1 MQLLT
6 DGKVRANRSVY
17 IIMAIWRHLKFLS
30 LWLASLPI
38 GLYAAAPATG
48 PTHYYF
54 RHLILAPS
62 LAKANLVKLEAGA
75 PKIIVE
81 SLPDLGNKEFAD
93 FIGSYIDQE
102 ITNDSLSAL
111 VSDVKKFLLGHGH
124 ALVDVS
130 TPPQNVANGEVRLVV
145 VLGAYDLGRLVIG
158 GSYETARDAQVAP
171 NAGQIVVDDLPVVA
185 QQSFAVA
192 MAPYLGKPIT
202 DESLD
207 SIIRAIT
214 SYVKTQGQLVAK
226 VLLPPQD
233 IRTGQLRL
241 AVYVGNY
248 PLRRVV
254 LASSPAAL
262 AKIKSDAT
270 SAIIVAPELPYFQTP
285 QFQRILAP
293 YLGRPI
299 DRDLDEQLRKAIAS
313 YVTSQ
318 DRVSASIPPPD
329 ISLATG
335 EFRVV
340 VPIEHYS
347 ELRFKGNRWFSDR
360 LLSRQFGF
368 KPGDEVRVSQ
378 LDNAINEI
386 NQNPYRHAQALID
399 TVNKDPG
406 VADVDVAVQEVPPYR
421 ITGSYDDTGNDILG
435 NNHYTLAAQFGNLFG
450 LDQQASVQY
459 TTTDVSHAYHS
470 AVMSYRAPLPW
481 HHYIS
486 FTGAYV
492 GYRTDY
498 LDNDFHLKGSVYQGD
513 LRYVVPLIRNN
524 WSIESSVGV
533 DYKQT
538 TLSQIFRAAPSFN
551 YAVTDDAQDIAQ
563 ATASITGQEH
573 DKFGTSYV
581 NVSGNFSPG
590 NFNRRNT
597 DAAFQGNTNLDPVT
611 GQPLGAL
618 QAQAR
623 YMYGNAFLQR
633 LEFLPDDFQFL
644 FRTQAQLSSARL
656 VGSERFSIGGA
667 ATVRGYDE
675 RIMSGDEGWTLTTEV
690 RSPAWKQSI
699 PFTGNRYVPVET
711 RLLVFY
717 DDGRVD
723 YRHPNPN
730 DIPLHRL
737 SSTGVGVRTNWA
749 ANFSVSADYGWQISD
764 TGSGIP
770 QPNGGPDPLAQPNHG
785 RWHLQG
791 SITY

>member
-1 MQLLT
+1 
-6 DGKVRANRSVY
+6 
-17 IIMAIWRHLKFLS
+17 MAIWRHLKILS
-30 LWLASLPI
+30 LWLAGLPI
-38 GLYAAAPATG
+38 GLYAAAPAAG

-62 LAKANLVKLEAGA
+62 LAKANLVKLEKGS
-75 PKIIVE
+75 PKIVIE
-81 SLPDLGNKEFAD
+81 SLRDLGNKEFSD
-93 FIGSYIDQE
+93 FISPYIGQE
-102 ITNDSLSAL
+102 ITSDSLGAL
-111 VSDVKKFLLGHGH
+111 VSDVKKFLLGHGQ
-124 ALVDVS
+124 ALVNVS
-130 TPPQNVANGEVRLVV
+130 APPQNVANGEVRLVV
-145 VLGAYDLGRLVIG
+145 VLGAYELGRLVIG
-158 GSYETARDAQVAP
+158 GSFETARDAQIAP
-171 NAGQIVVDDLPVVA
+171 NAGQIVIDDLPVVA

-192 MAPYLGKPIT
+192 MAPYFGQPIT

-207 SIIRAIT
+207 SIIGAIT
-214 SYVKTQGQLVAK
+214 SYVKTQGQIVAK

-241 AVYVGNY
+241 AVYVGRY
-248 PLRRVV
+248 PLRRLV
-254 LASSPAAL
+254 LASSPADL
-262 AKIKSDAT
+262 AKINSEAT
-270 SAIIVAPELPYFQTP
+270 SAQIVAPDLAYFRTP
-285 QFQRILAP
+285 QFEQVMAP
-293 YLGRPI
+293 YFGRPI
-299 DRDLDEQLRKAIAS
+299 DKELDEQLRKAIAN
-313 YVTSQ
+313 YVTTQ
-318 DRVSASIPPPD
+318 DRVAASIPAAD
-329 ISLATG
+329 INLATG
-335 EFRVV
+335 EFRLV

-360 LLSRQFGF
+360 LLSRQFGI

-378 LDNAINEI
+378 LDAAVNEI
-386 NQNPYRHAQALID
+386 NQNPYRHAQVLID

-406 VADVDVAVQEVPPYR
+406 VADVDVAVQEIPPYR
-421 ITGSYDDTGNDILG
+421 ITATYDDTGNDILG
-435 NNHYTLAAQFGNLFG
+435 NNHYTLGAQFGNLFG
-450 LDQQASVQY
+450 LDQQVGVQY
-459 TTTDVSHAYHS
+459 TTTDVSHAYQS
-470 AVMSYRAPLPW
+470 AVLTYRAPLPW

-498 LDNDFHLKGSVYQGD
+498 DDNNFHLKGSVYQGD
-513 LRYVVPLIRNN
+513 LRYVVPIIRNN
-524 WSIESSVGV
+524 WSIESSVGI

-538 TLSQIFRAAPSFN
+538 ALNQVFKISSFN
-551 YAVTDDAQDIAQ
+551 YTVTDDAQDIAQ
-563 ATASITGQEH
+563 ATASVTGQEH
-573 DKFGTSYV
+573 DTFGTSYV

-590 NFNRRNT
+590 NFNKRNT

-675 RIMSGDEGWTLTTEV
+675 RIMSGDEGWTLTTEI
-690 RSPAWKQSI
+690 RSPAWKRSI
-699 PFTGNRYVPVET
+699 PFTGNRYVPIET
-711 RLLVFY
+711 RLLAFY

-723 YRHPNPN
+723 YRHPNAN

-737 SSTGVGVRTNWA
+737 SSAGLGVRSNWA

-785 RWHLQG
+785 RFHLQG
-791 SITY
+791 SISY